1 MGLSRFPRSHYEGGG
16 YGRLQNC
23 LNGSL
28 EGGRQDESRE
38 AGSHDSNLA
47 FLTLRPLPLY
57 SKTDKYHA

>member
-1 MGLSRFPRSHYEGGG
+1 MGLSRCPRSHYEGGAD
-16 YGRLQNC
+16 GRLQTC

-47 FLTLRPLPLY
+47 FLTLQPPPLH